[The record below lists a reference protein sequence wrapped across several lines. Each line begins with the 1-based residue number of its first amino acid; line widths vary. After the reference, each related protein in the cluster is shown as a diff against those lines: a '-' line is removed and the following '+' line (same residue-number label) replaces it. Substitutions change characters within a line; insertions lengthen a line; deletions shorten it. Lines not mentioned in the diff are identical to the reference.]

1 MDKPDP
7 MMVIEIIPST
17 HGGFYAVPSNDGGV
31 GWWGISGPAK
41 SVPEVLRQAAAA
53 IDAIHKIDSV
63 GQMDALYD
71 TP

>member
-1 MDKPDP
+1 MEEHDP
-7 MMVIEIIPST
+7 MMVIEIIPGA

-41 SVPEVLRQAAAA
+41 SVPEVLRQTADA
-53 IDAIHKIDSV
+53 IDAIHEMNT
-63 GQMDALYD
+63 GQMAALYD